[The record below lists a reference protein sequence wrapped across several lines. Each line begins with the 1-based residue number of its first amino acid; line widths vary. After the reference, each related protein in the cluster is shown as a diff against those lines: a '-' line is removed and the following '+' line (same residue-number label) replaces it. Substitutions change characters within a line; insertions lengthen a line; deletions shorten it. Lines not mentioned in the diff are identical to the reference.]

1 MFRSIDFA
9 FFSLACEC
17 NGWCWSRYECRHLVE
32 IDRFHFS
39 SMCLSHLLNFLF
51 DRGAGP
57 VGLLCI
63 MWAKYRG
70 AKRIFSIDC
79 IEERLIKAK
88 SQGAETIDFSKV
100 NVVETMQKLLP
111 GQTSSLSI
119 FDNLLL
125 HS

>member
-1 MFRSIDFA
+1 MS
-9 FFSLACEC
+9 
-17 NGWCWSRYECRHLVE
+17 
-32 IDRFHFS
+32 
-39 SMCLSHLLNFLF
+39 NFLF

-57 VGLLCI
+57 VGLLSI

-88 SQGAETIDFSKV
+88 SQGAETIDFSQV
-100 NVVETMQKLLP
+100 DVVETMQKLLP
-111 GQTSSLSI
+111 GQTSLLSI

-125 HS
+125 RHF